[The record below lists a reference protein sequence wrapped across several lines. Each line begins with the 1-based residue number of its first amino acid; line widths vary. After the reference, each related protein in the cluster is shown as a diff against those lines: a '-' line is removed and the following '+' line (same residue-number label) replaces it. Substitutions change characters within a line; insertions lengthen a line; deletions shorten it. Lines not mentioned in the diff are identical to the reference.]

1 MIKCLFVDI
10 KNISSEI
17 DISEFDDLEIERF
30 ADLILATGGLLRP
43 LLLTQISVDR
53 YSILQGDLEYYAAVR
68 AKEKDS
74 RKAETVNAFIIPE
87 DVRQVALAQ
96 LAILSQPK
104 SQVISTPRKIE
115 LPIAKITA
123 DTVAVSSN
131 DLFDRLALQLRVEI
145 SQQLQPI
152 QQQLDTVSLELDRHN
167 QILAALSIEPAVS
180 TGSSASPTVL
190 VPTASSSV
198 EKDRASVPTKPR
210 NAATSK
216 AKNKPE
222 KSPEVQPQQLKP
234 AVSSIELPPP
244 ATTQKKATTAKK
256 TAAATTP
263 PKDRV
268 KSDAFDAVDPEKLVR
283 TLNLVNTLTLGDLT
297 LRMAKSGIVSAE
309 TLAANII
316 ERRDS
321 QPQQRF
327 ETWEAVILAKVPKL
341 TTPKTLINIINK
353 LK

>member
-10 KNISSEI
+10 INISSDI
-17 DISEFDDLEIERF
+17 SISEFDDSEIERL

-43 LLLTQISVDR
+43 LLLTQTSVDR
-53 YSILQGDLEYYAAVR
+53 YIILQGDLEYYAAVR

-96 LAILSQPK
+96 LTILSQTK
-104 SQVISTPRKIE
+104 SQIISTPTKID

-123 DTVAVSSN
+123 DTAAVSPH
-131 DLFDRLALQLRVEI
+131 DLFDRLALQLRAEI
-145 SQQLQPI
+145 SQQLQPL
-152 QQQLDTVSLELDRHN
+152 QQQLDTVSLELDRHK

-190 VPTASSSV
+190 VPTALSSV
-198 EKDRASVPTKPR
+198 EKDDRAKTSVAMKPR
-210 NAATSK
+210 TAATSK

-222 KSPEVQPQQLKP
+222 KS
-234 AVSSIELPPP
+234 AVNSIELPPP
-244 ATTQKKATTAKK
+244 ATTPKKATTAKK
-256 TAAATTP
+256 TASTTT
-263 PKDRV
+263 RV
-268 KSDAFDAVDPEKLVR
+268 KSDAFDAIDTEKLVR
-283 TLNLVNTLTLGDLT
+283 TLNLVNTLNLGDLT

-316 ERRDS
+316 DKRDS
-321 QPQQRF
+321 QPRQRF
-327 ETWEAVILAKVPKL
+327 ETWEAVLLAKVPKL
-341 TTPKTLINIINK
+341 TTAKIVISIIDK